1 MEEKERIE
9 YNLFF
14 SYSKIYTPPQL
25 GRKKKDALV

>member
-25 GRKKKDALV
+25 GKKKDALV